1 MGRRRR
7 ERRRADARVSI
18 LDGSPMSPEPSLP
31 VPERERW
38 PLAVALVALL
48 AGAGLLGVALSGAF
62 HHRAA
67 LPAPPALPAAIVVAT
82 PTPAPAGAAPATAAT
97 TTTDTNAAP
106 APKPTKAQ
114 RADDLRRFTTNEL
127 AHVSASWVS
136 GFYGIYAEAQKTYG
150 VNWLLIASVH
160 KQETAFSTHP
170 TTYHGLNFARCCAG
184 PMQFNVTNGPV
195 STWKRYRDAF
205 ARGSRPASYPHKTA
219 KHPSIYDDYD
229 AIMAGAALLR
239 DSGAGRDLDA
249 SAWRAAY
256 DYYGHDATGVTYANE
271 VLARAIGWGQKSFC
285 INCGTDTSL
294 LGAVD
299 AAWGAP
305 VRNELDA
312 AAAAAE
318 KVERAKAVE
327 ARKR

>member
-1 MGRRRR
+1 
-7 ERRRADARVSI
+7 
-18 LDGSPMSPEPSLP
+18 MSHEPSLP
-31 VPERERW
+31 VPEREHW

-62 HHRAA
+62 SHGRT
-67 LPAPPALPAAIVVAT
+67 LPAPPAVPAAIVVT
-82 PTPAPAGAAPATAAT
+82 PAPAPAGASAPTPS
-97 TTTDTNAAP
+97 AAP
-106 APKPTKAQ
+106 APTSAPTKAQ
-114 RADDLRRFTTNEL
+114 RADDEQRFSSNEL
-127 AHVSASWVS
+127 AHVSAAWVS
-136 GFYGIYAEAQKTYG
+136 GFYDIYAQAQKTYG

-195 STWKRYRDAF
+195 STWKRYKNSF
-205 ARGSRPASYPHKTA
+205 ATGARPANYPHKTA

-229 AIMAGAALLR
+229 AIMAAAALLR
-239 DSGAGRDLDA
+239 DSGAGRNLDA
-249 SAWRAAY
+249 AAWRAAY
-256 DYYGHDATGVTYANE
+256 DYYGHDGTGVSYADE

-285 INCGTDTSL
+285 INCATSDGL

-305 VRNELDA
+305 VRGELDAEA
-312 AAAAAE
+312 AAAA
-318 KVERAKAVE
+318 KAKAE
-327 ARKR
+327 ADEKSSKKRRDTALAASAKR